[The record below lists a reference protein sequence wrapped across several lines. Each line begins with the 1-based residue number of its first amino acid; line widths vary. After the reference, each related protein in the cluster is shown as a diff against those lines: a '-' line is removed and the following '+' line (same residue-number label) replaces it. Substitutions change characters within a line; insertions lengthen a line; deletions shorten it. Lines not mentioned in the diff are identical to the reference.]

1 MKDIAQICVK
11 DVCPYLFT
19 YGWWGE
25 LHEGICRKKVGGMH
39 KGRTKMTMGF
49 GYEEGRVRGRVILDL
64 GWDGG
69 DVLDLMRRKMGC
81 RNLMSR

>member
-1 MKDIAQICVK
+1 M
-11 DVCPYLFT
+11 
-19 YGWWGE
+19 
-25 LHEGICRKKVGGMH
+25 GGMH

-49 GYEEGRVRGRVILDL
+49 GSKEGRVILDL